1 MVTSGMIPMI
11 KKERNKNMEY
21 SMKNKKEE
29 LIKMLDEHKHLAQA
43 VDAKDGEI
51 IKLKKEFDE
60 FKRKSETE
68 VEDLRQRLKS
78 CGDVEQ
84 LKEGYDVLLQENK
97 KLVSSLNSYIQA
109 FRNHMKAAQATLDN
123 TIELEALL
131 FEKLQQKQEV
141 NK

>member
-1 MVTSGMIPMI
+1 
-11 KKERNKNMEY
+11 
-21 SMKNKKEE
+21 
-29 LIKMLDEHKHLAQA
+29 MLDEHKHLAQA

-131 FEKLQQKQEV
+131 FEKLQQKTRGE
-141 NK
+141 